1 VRCSSVRLRLKR
13 VRLGQH
19 GEVSPRRP
27 AGQRVSNGDLGRLV
41 VPKTKMKPFYPTFM
55 SLLGI
60 AILLFGYLNWRY
72 DLTRRYMRLLSGG
85 RLTAF
90 DGRIGRFYFR
100 EFTSAFLV
108 LVGIS
113 LLFGSW
119 TIIGT

>member
-1 VRCSSVRLRLKR
+1 MN
-13 VRLGQH
+13 
-19 GEVSPRRP
+19 PRRP
-27 AGQRVSNGDLGRLV
+27 AGYRLSNGDLARLV
-41 VPKTKMKPFYPTFM
+41 VPKAKMKPFYPLFM
-55 SLLGI
+55 GLLGI

-72 DLTRRYMRLLSGG
+72 DLTRRYMRFLSGG

-108 LVGIS
+108 LFGIS

-119 TIIGT
+119 TIVGT